1 MKMLLASDSYK
12 GSLTTMQVAE
22 QIKKGVRK
30 VFPEAE
36 FMCVP
41 VADGGEGTVET
52 MVTHLGGEYR
62 TVKVTAPDGSKIDA
76 RYGILKNGIAVIEM
90 AAASGLP
97 IIPKEKR
104 NVMTATTYGTGEM
117 IKAALAEECEQIYI
131 GVGGSATNDG
141 GVGMAQALGYSF
153 LDRNGKEVGFGGGEL
168 EKIEKIDSSGADPRL
183 KKKKIVVMSDVVNP
197 LCGKSGA
204 AAIYGP
210 QKGASPKQVEEL
222 DRGLKHLANLIREQM
237 GINLEELPGA
247 GAAGGLGA
255 GLVAFAGAE
264 IRSGIK
270 TVLELAN
277 FREKLDWADLV
288 ITGEGKI
295 DSQSV
300 LGKVISGISQMA
312 KEKNI
317 PVIAVSGAIEYGAE
331 VIYDKG
337 VSTMEAAV
345 CKTMQLDEAVRNAD
359 TLVENAVE
367 RVMRAVRI
375 GQKISEI

>member
-97 IIPKEKR
+97 VIPKEKR

>member
-1 MKMLLASDSYK
+1 
-12 GSLTTMQVAE
+12 MQVAE

>member
-76 RYGILKNGIAVIEM
+76 KYGILKNGIAVIEM

>member
-183 KKKKIVVMSDVVNP
+183 KKKKIVVMSDVINP

>member
-97 IIPKEKR
+97 ILPKEKR

>member
-1 MKMLLASDSYK
+1 MLLASDSYK

>member
-131 GVGGSATNDG
+131 GVGGSATNDV

-153 LDRNGKEVGFGGGEL
+153 LDRSGKEVGFGGGEL

-183 KKKKIVVMSDVVNP
+183 KKKKIVVMSDVINP

-277 FREKLDWADLV
+277 FKEKLDWADLV

-295 DSQSV
+295 DAQSV

-375 GQKISEI
+375 GQKISEM